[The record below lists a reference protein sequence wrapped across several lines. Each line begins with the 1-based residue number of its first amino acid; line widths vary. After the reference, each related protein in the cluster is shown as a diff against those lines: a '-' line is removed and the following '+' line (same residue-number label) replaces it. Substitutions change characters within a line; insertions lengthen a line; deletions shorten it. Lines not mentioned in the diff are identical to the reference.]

1 MGIQLRRI
9 KVGKALYRIRP
20 SFMLSYMRGR
30 TKEVEHALLLI
41 RFGVPFWVIAMVFG
55 RNAMYWYRLF
65 ISLGAV
71 NVVGTTVYDK
81 SKLPNDILADEF
93 HIRIKG
99 TKAYIATIIG
109 GDCFL
114 GVQACAQADEVS
126 LRSAYGVFKSEVL
139 KVVADN
145 QPFIIYSDGWKATQN
160 ALAYL
165 FNQTIMVECFLHA
178 IIKIRD
184 RATKKL
190 RHHYQVIADKV
201 WTIYRSESKRSM
213 SQQIRRLRE
222 WAILELPASAMKE
235 NLLKLCKKKTK
246 WLAHFDVPSAYRTS
260 AHLDRIMKVME
271 RHAINSQMFH
281 GNMDST
287 SMNFRALAVLVN
299 FAPSCPAVTKR
310 HPDLVSPAARL
321 NGFIYAKS
329 WLENFNIAASLNR
342 VNP

>member
-1 MGIQLRRI
+1 MASKSKENKTIVLPISEEEYEEFINKPCKAHEVIIKYLNQYPELFPSAMIEKGYTLKGKDRISKKMGIQLRRI

-81 SKLPNDILADEF
+81 SKLTNDILADEF

-139 KVVADN
+139 KVVADY
-145 QPFIIYSDGWKATQN
+145 QPFSINTDGWKATQN

-165 FNQTIMVECFLHA
+165 FNQTIMVE
-178 IIKIRD
+178 
-184 RATKKL
+184 
-190 RHHYQVIADKV
+190 
-201 WTIYRSESKRSM
+201 
-213 SQQIRRLRE
+213 
-222 WAILELPASAMKE
+222 
-235 NLLKLCKKKTK
+235 
-246 WLAHFDVPSAYRTS
+246 
-260 AHLDRIMKVME
+260 
-271 RHAINSQMFH
+271 
-281 GNMDST
+281 
-287 SMNFRALAVLVN
+287 
-299 FAPSCPAVTKR
+299 
-310 HPDLVSPAARL
+310 
-321 NGFIYAKS
+321 
-329 WLENFNIAASLNR
+329 
-342 VNP
+342 